1 MKHPSAE
8 GIWNKGLTRCVSCDC
23 RPRPADMKNS
33 GCDRVWDIEIYNSSM
48 FTEPH
53 IRYDGLPPKNDAGVR
68 YAERFFRFRAA
79 RMPVRMRVG
88 RKADGTRPAVSYSP
102 GACPLPSAS
111 LLCSVALRARP
122 LRPGCGDKAMRLSGL
137 RPNPARYRAI
147 RTGSFPSERGK
158 ADSLVPDDGPVSVPS
173 ARRSQSP
180 DRPAGRRYSGIEDR
194 RLTRPSLAPL
204 VPARRT

>member
-53 IRYDGLPPKNDAGVR
+53 IRYDGLPPKNDAGAR
-68 YAERFFRFRAA
+68 YAERFLRSHAGENACR
-79 RMPVRMRVG
+79 PKG
-88 RKADGTRPAVSYSP
+88 RWHAPRSFLLSGGVPF
-102 GACPLPSAS
+102 PSAS

-122 LRPGCGDKAMRLSGL
+122 LRPGCGDKAMRLSFATESCPVSRYSDREPFL
-137 RPNPARYRAI
+137 RK
-147 RTGSFPSERGK
+147 GK

>member
-1 MKHPSAE
+1 MKLPAAE

-102 GACPLPSAS
+102 GGVPLPSVS

-122 LRPGCGDKAMRLSGL
+122 LCPGCGDKAMRFPFATESCPVSRYSDREPSL
-137 RPNPARYRAI
+137 RK
-147 RTGSFPSERGK
+147 GK

-180 DRPAGRRYSGIEDR
+180 DRPAGRRYLGIEDR

>member
-1 MKHPSAE
+1 MKLPAAE

-53 IRYDGLPPKNDAGVR
+53 IRYDGLPPKNDAGVPFSR
-68 YAERFFRFRAA
+68 RSHAGENACR
-79 RMPVRMRVG
+79 PKG
-88 RKADGTRPAVSYSP
+88 RWHAPRSFLLSGGV
-102 GACPLPSAS
+102 PLPSVS

-122 LRPGCGDKAMRLSGL
+122 LRPGCGDKAMRLSFATESCPVSRYSDREPSL
-137 RPNPARYRAI
+137 RK
-147 RTGSFPSERGK
+147 GK